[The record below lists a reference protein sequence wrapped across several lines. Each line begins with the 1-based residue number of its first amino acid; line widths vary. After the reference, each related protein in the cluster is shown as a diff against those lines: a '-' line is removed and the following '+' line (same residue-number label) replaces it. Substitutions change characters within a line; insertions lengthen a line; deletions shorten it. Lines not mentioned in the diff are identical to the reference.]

1 MSLSSKNSELEKQ
14 IAAIKLECSMSFVS
28 TAVKC
33 TPFYFSVPCSHPSP
47 RLRHSQQST
56 NVLLPAQSQ
65 IRRILRFLSFSLS
78 SPAETTLFKWLLL
91 DTVRMNFP
99 NVELPIELHD
109 MVYTETRSLSAQL
122 SAATTQIDQL
132 RADFE
137 TYKRKTRA
145 ATLKLQQ
152 IATQGKSQQAEA
164 ELREQ
169 VKTLQDEAEEL
180 RRCNES
186 LRSQVETMEKAK
198 KAAGRRSEG
207 LKRRTK
213 RRGRAGTAEREG
225 ADRVRTR

>member
-1 MSLSSKNSELEKQ
+1 
-14 IAAIKLECSMSFVS
+14 
-28 TAVKC
+28 
-33 TPFYFSVPCSHPSP
+33 
-47 RLRHSQQST
+47 
-56 NVLLPAQSQ
+56 
-65 IRRILRFLSFSLS
+65 
-78 SPAETTLFKWLLL
+78 
-91 DTVRMNFP
+91 MNFP

-132 RADFE
+132 RTDFE

-198 KAAGRRSEG
+198 KAAGRRSEV
-207 LKRRTK
+207 LNR
-213 RRGRAGTAEREG
+213 
-225 ADRVRTR
+225 